1 MGAVQPFINA
11 GTNLYNA
18 AAPEMNK
25 LKGETARVGEGVKA
39 QAGAWGNAK
48 NWLSAKASLTL
59 PPEQLN
65 QWEIFQARQQGPP
78 KVEQR

>member
-1 MGAVQPFINA
+1 MLEPTYLLTQPWFLKCMLTTWLQA
-11 GTNLYNA
+11 L
-18 AAPEMNK
+18 K
-25 LKGETARVGEGVKA
+25 LKQGHGEMLRTGFL
-39 QAGAWGNAK
+39 Q
-48 NWLSAKASLTL
+48 KASLIL